1 MLALIFL
8 FVKCLEIL
16 HTWGSKHANWQSVH
30 ILFPMNCFCFA
41 DRPVER
47 STLLE
52 QRNFMRTERS
62 WCGSG
67 TKLYHDCW
75 PASAVSYSDSWCCTL
90 ADQMPPVLATSTRGK
105 GLRAPARKVSLGRVQ
120 PGLRDAAVYPHT
132 HAGMAEIKLYDLTEN
147 ELEVSL
153 NGELLWTFN
162 FLFIFY
168 FFKVNSELWS
178 QGTPPAQVFEM
189 QCLPMQVF
197 ELVRAKT

>member
-52 QRNFMRTERS
+52 QCNFMRTECS

-105 GLRAPARKVSLGRVQ
+105 GLRAPARKVSLRRVQ

-132 HAGMAEIKLYDLTEN
+132 HAGMAEIKLCDLTEIVVKWVLMVN
-147 ELEVSL
+147 CCELSI
-153 NGELLWTFN
+153 FFFCF
-162 FLFIFY
+162 FL
-168 FFKVNSELWS
+168 KVNSELWS
-178 QGTPPAQVFEM
+178 QGRPPAQVFEM